1 MGTKTAFKCHTLKV
15 KEPCP
20 DILHMQ
26 IGTSNVL
33 SFKLIN
39 YDISENGHKH
49 FDFPT
54 AGEIE

>member
-1 MGTKTAFKCHTLKV
+1 MGPTFLGLSCFMGFKEL
-15 KEPCP
+15 CP

-26 IGTSNVL
+26 IGTQNVL

-39 YDISENGHKH
+39 YDISDNGHKH

-54 AGEIE
+54 V